1 MLMKDVPHYSLYGKS
16 SAADAPHYLY
26 IAHLEESL
34 PKHNWEIH
42 PHRHDQMHQLLV
54 VEEGSV
60 FLQVAD
66 WSAEEQG
73 ACILSVP
80 AREIHGFRHHPGVR
94 GHIITISEPFLM
106 GAFAETER
114 QAFPFLF
121 TQPLLMR
128 LREGNH
134 DDQTLFSLVRQLVTE
149 YENPQTGQ
157 TCLLGAYLKIIFV
170 LLGRV
175 AGHVQTPEQQFDA
188 KITIYEQFLKLLE
201 GHYTQHWSI
210 SRYAERLGM
219 TESRLN
225 RLCQRYTGQNAL
237 QIMHGRLVTEAKRKL
252 MYANLSVNEVAYE
265 LGFKD
270 PAYFSRFFNKS
281 CGEPPSQFKARM
293 RVQESS

>member
-54 VEEGSV
+54 LEEGSV

-149 YENPQTGQ
+149 YEKPQTGQ

-201 GHYTQHWSI
+201 EHYTQHWSI

-293 RVQESS
+293 RIQESS

>member
-201 GHYTQHWSI
+201 EHYTQHWSI
-210 SRYAERLGM
+210 NRYAERLGM

-293 RVQESS
+293 RIQESS

>member
-1 MLMKDVPHYSLYGKS
+1 MKDVPHYSLYGKS

-114 QAFPFLF
+114 QSFPFLF

-128 LREGNH
+128 LREGSH
-134 DDQTLFSLVRQLVTE
+134 EDQMLFSLVQQLVAE
-149 YENPQTGQ
+149 YKNPQTGQ
-157 TCLLGAYLKIIFV
+157 ACLLGAYLKILFV
-170 LLGRV
+170 LLGRA

-201 GHYTQHWSI
+201 AHYTQHWSI

-281 CGEPPSQFKARM
+281 CGEPPSQFKVRM
-293 RVQESS
+293 RTQESG